1 MSAHADVRSN
11 IVARKDAITA
21 WSGARSSPA
30 RLERSDGIFDGRGRR
45 AKEADGRQLVRLL
58 CARSEQPCRQATDL
72 Q

>member
-11 IVARKDAITA
+11 IVARKITA

-30 RLERSDGIFDGRGRR
+30 RLERCDGIFDGRGRGR

-58 CARSEQPCRQATDL
+58 CARSELPRRQATDL